1 MGTWL
6 VNRTS
11 GLLLIILLGT
21 KLVSGLFLLPEEKP
35 SWAISLHR
43 QAVLD
48 IMLIFMLC
56 LHACF
61 GLKTILF
68 EIGLF
73 KEKLLAYAATVLSL
87 ILSVIAVMLYLWMA

>member
-6 VNRTS
+6 VNRIS
-11 GLLLIILLGT
+11 GLVMIILLGT
-21 KLVSGLFLLPEEKP
+21 KLVSGLFLLGEEDPE
-35 SWAISLHR
+35 WALTLHR

-48 IMLIFMLC
+48 IMLIFLLC

-73 KEKLLAYAATVLSL
+73 REKVLAYSATVISL
-87 ILSVIAVMLYLWMA
+87 ILSVIAVVLYLRMA